1 MSNTW
6 PSQRALLV
14 LFKEGQLVSIV
25 EGDNATY
32 PKQHF
37 ILLETTLPSPFPKT
51 TQLMFSNSYYPTR
64 FFKEKLAKVAWE
76 P

>member
-6 PSQRALLV
+6 PSQQGALLV

-37 ILLETTLPSPFPKT
+37 ILFETTLPSPFP
-51 TQLMFSNSYYPTR
+51 QQHN
-64 FFKEKLAKVAWE
+64 
-76 P
+76 